1 MNGPINLTGRTVV
14 DSRGA
19 EYTVEK
25 HHLEADELAL
35 VRGDE
40 THAITL
46 MDIADGP
53 FNLLNHD

>member
-1 MNGPINLTGRTVV
+1 MRDLTGRSVV

-19 EYTVEK
+19 EYTIK
-25 HHLEADELAL
+25 SHHYEADELTL

-53 FNLLNHD
+53 FELLNND

>member
-1 MNGPINLTGRTVV
+1 MTDLAGRTVV

-19 EYTVEK
+19 EYTVK
-25 HHLEADELAL
+25 THHLEADELTL

-46 MDIADGP
+46 MDIAEGP
-53 FNLLNHD
+53 FELLDHD

>member
-1 MNGPINLTGRTVV
+1 MTDLTGRTVS

-19 EYTVEK
+19 EYTVK
-25 HHLEADELAL
+25 THHLEADELAL

-53 FNLLNHD
+53 FELLEDD

>member
-1 MNGPINLTGRTVV
+1 MTDLTGRTVS

-19 EYTVEK
+19 EYTVET
-25 HHLEADELAL
+25 HHVEADELTL

-53 FNLLNHD
+53 FELLDND